1 MDNPV
6 AWLLA
11 TRITG
16 QYPSLFAVFRRT
28 TA

>member
-16 QYPSLFAVFRRT
+16 QYTPLLARFGL
-28 TA
+28 